1 MFPPILSFLSRSA
14 ITVEENK
21 VVAVFDKGKTDD
33 GSDFYCVAIYDS
45 IKDKTIFRMS
55 VDEYTMIP
63 ISINPPM
70 LASQIHN
77 VLKAKLEES
86 KTYNN
91 S

>member
-1 MFPPILSFLSRSA
+1 MLPPILTFLSHSV

-21 VVAVFDKGKTDD
+21 VIAIFDKGKTDD
-33 GSDFYCVAIYDS
+33 GLNYYCMAIYDS

-63 ISINPPM
+63 ISMNPPM
-70 LASQIHN
+70 LASQIHA
-77 VLKAKLEES
+77 VLKSKLEEN
-86 KTYNN
+86 KTFNN

>member
-1 MFPPILSFLSRSA
+1 MLPPILIFLSHSV

-21 VVAVFDKGKTDD
+21 VIAVFDKGKTDD
-33 GSDFYCVAIYDS
+33 GLDYYCMAIYDS
-45 IKDKTIFRMS
+45 IKDTTIFRMS

-63 ISINPPM
+63 ISMKSPM